1 MITAADML
9 ELYRAEKEAMDFPC
23 DPFMSFADWKKEYVA
38 EYRRNHVTVDVKVA
52 MAEADRIVQEA
63 EAELDGFLN
72 TDEEIE
78 MTESTNVATTNET
91 TSALDANLDEQAKRD
106 ARNARRRELR
116 AAKKAAEA
124 KPEKPK
130 AAPKAKAASK
140 ARTPRSESKTAKA
153 REVFTRMY
161 GNHPRK
167 DVIDAF
173 INEVGLTANGASTY
187 YQKLKKEV

>member
-1 MITAADML
+1 
-9 ELYRAEKEAMDFPC
+9 
-23 DPFMSFADWKKEYVA
+23 MS
-38 EYRRNHVTVDVKVA
+38 
-52 MAEADRIVQEA
+52 
-63 EAELDGFLN
+63 
-72 TDEEIE
+72 
-78 MTESTNVATTNET
+78 ESTNVVTNES
-91 TSALDANLDEQAKRD
+91 TSALDVNLDEQAKRD

-116 AAKKAAEA
+116 AAKKAEAAA
-124 KPEKPK
+124 KPAKKATKVK
-130 AAPKAKAASK
+130 AAPKAKADEPK